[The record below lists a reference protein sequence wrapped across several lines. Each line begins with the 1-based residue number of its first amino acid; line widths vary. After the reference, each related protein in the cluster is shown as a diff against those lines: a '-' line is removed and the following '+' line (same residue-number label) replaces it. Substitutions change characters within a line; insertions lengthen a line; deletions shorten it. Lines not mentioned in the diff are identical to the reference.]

1 MFNPALFQNP
11 INTELIEKPENTNK
25 GQNLQ
30 ESQII
35 SVNYNL
41 LSNNEI
47 VRWNGNNIS
56 LKSPFGLTTIR
67 KVMFRQFVGDLLP
80 YTNIEL
86 PELKCDLFAYVIPS
100 YEVKK
105 DDKTGIREGKI
116 QGKTSGEF
124 PNFIYDVSSEK
135 PTLLTTY
142 NKPWTYDAS
151 YEDQIEYNI
160 SEMLSYVNESFSNW
174 IAKSSTVYKYLQDN
188 YEFRDEFPIQ
198 EQIQSKI
205 KYNIKPLEIQRD
217 VFFHVLAERDSTN
230 MDGFYRIT
238 ADSTNLNGTGT
249 RLSGVTEKKPIGWIS
264 LRSSISENPS
274 YYARIMASNHSKNQT
289 QMTFYN
295 SSFSTLRTFN
305 FFTSDYIMNAG
316 YYAFTPDGFGRI
328 ISNST
333 WDLYVYS
340 FSNNI
345 DNEIFP
351 LEGFY
356 SDLPTYSTEIEKKT
370 NQTQICYFYLNSYD
384 STNKKYNISAVVAR
398 CGLDSNNEL
407 RIVYDY
413 LHGIYTGTGS
423 SATLARQTDS
433 IISLSYS
440 SGILLSDY
448 IGTDLQD
455 RDYCNFS
462 YNRTYSYVQGSSAT
476 NIDIYFM
483 AGDRYFIKGH
493 KSSVSQGYYEMTQQP
508 LPAKVKMFYINSQ
521 YVLGMVN
528 KNTNKWNF
536 MIAEYGENT
545 IYNIINR
552 GVIVDDERININHSI
567 PGSYDIFQIQNS
579 STSPTKCSYVCY
591 NRYRDTIKDESF
603 SFDYNEVFG
612 IDINYTVEDL
622 KGFMSQYTSD
632 TTTANIP
639 FANMVNSKATS
650 NSTNEY
656 FSYQNGKMTYPFISF
671 YYNSEQYAILNII
684 PVFYTDPYYFRTSID
699 MNMNLSSNYTVD
711 TYTYDCEIKTLNDSA
726 LVLLETLLLLQYE
739 YNDLQ
744 LRCSN
749 FPNNDNIVFSVNE
762 VCRISFKVMQT
773 NSADFTLEV
782 NICDFEGNPVSL
794 DTLKRLYG
802 KLQLSVDFKQ

>member
-1 MFNPALFQNP
+1 MLNRALVSP
-11 INTELIEKPENTNK
+11 INMELTEEPENTNK
-25 GQNLQ
+25 GENLQ

-41 LSNNEI
+41 LQNNDI
-47 VRWNGNNIS
+47 VSWNGNNIS

-67 KVMFRQFVGDLLP
+67 KVMFRQFVGELLP

-86 PELKCDLFAYVIPS
+86 PQLKCDLFAYVIPS

-105 DDKTGIREGKI
+105 DDKAGLREGKI

-124 PNFIYDVSSEK
+124 PNFIYDVSSGN

-151 YEDQIEYNI
+151 CDDQIEYNI

-174 IAKSSTVYKYLQDN
+174 IAKNSTVYRYLQDN
-188 YEFRDEFPIQ
+188 YEFIDGFPIQ
-198 EQIQSKI
+198 EQLESRMKF
-205 KYNIKPLEIQRD
+205 NIKPLEIQRD
-217 VFFHVLAERDSTN
+217 VFFHVQSEVDYTTSN
-230 MDGFYRIT
+230 PVYMCRIIAT
-238 ADSTNLNGTGT
+238 ESELNNVQITFQNTRGTKT
-249 RLSGVTEKKPIGWIS
+249 IGWIPI
-264 LRSSISENPS
+264 RSSISEVPS
-274 YYARIMASNHSKNQT
+274 YYVRMSRSGDGFSNYFV
-289 QMTFYN
+289 FYSSSLGTKYSLSYSN
-295 SSFSTLRTFN
+295 SSYL
-305 FFTSDYIMNAG
+305 MNDG
-316 YYAFTPDGFGRI
+316 YFAFTPDGFGRTRYDYLWNLYI
-328 ISNST
+328 YSFNNGLS
-333 WDLYVYS
+333 DLYL
-340 FSNNI
+340 
-345 DNEIFP
+345 P

-356 SDLPTYSTEIEKKT
+356 SDLPTYSSEIEKKT
-370 NQTQICYFYLNSYD
+370 QQIQVCYFYLNSYD
-384 STNKKYNISAVVAR
+384 STNRKFNISAIVAR
-398 CGLDSNNEL
+398 CGTDSNNEL
-407 RIVYDY
+407 RVVYDY

-433 IISLSYS
+433 IITLSYS
-440 SGILLSDY
+440 SGVLLDDYRDSIL
-448 IGTDLQD
+448 QE

-462 YNRTYSYVQGSSAT
+462 YNRTYSYVQGSSAS

-493 KSSVSQGYYEMTQQP
+493 KSSASQGYYEMTQQP
-508 LPAKVKMFYINSQ
+508 LPAKVKLFYINSK

-552 GVIVDDERININHSI
+552 GVIVDDSSIPINHSI
-567 PGSYDIFQIQNS
+567 PGEYDIFQIQNS
-579 STSPTKCSYVCY
+579 STSPTSCSYVCY
-591 NRYRDTIKDESF
+591 HRYSETVKADQF
-603 SFDYNEVFG
+603 SFDQNETFG
-612 IDINYTVEDL
+612 VNIEHTVDDL

-632 TTTANIP
+632 TTTTNIP

-656 FSYQNGKMTYPFISF
+656 FSYRNGQMTYPFISF
-671 YYNSEQYAILNII
+671 YYNTEQYAILNII
-684 PVFYTDPYYFRTSID
+684 PVFYTDPYYFRTSIE

-711 TYTYDCEIKTLNDSA
+711 TYTYECDIKTLNDSA
-726 LVLLETLLLLQYE
+726 SVLLETLLLLQYE

-744 LRCSN
+744 LRCNN
-749 FPNNDNIVFSVNE
+749 FPNNDNIVFSINE
-762 VCRISFKVMQT
+762 ICRISFKVMQT
-773 NSADFTLEV
+773 NSANFDL
-782 NICDFEGNPVSL
+782 NINVCDFEGNPISL

-802 KLQLSVDFKQ
+802 KLQVSIDFKQ